1 MKELFFS
8 HRLKWCKTFLEK
20 WIDLK
25 NFNESIREGRLNVDS
40 NTKVLILTEEEATT
54 FRKDGYDVEIV
65 SKVSPSY
72 PRRLVDIFVG
82 LNKIRKRMHTLPP
95 TFDVARLLS
104 MEMGEEI
111 LASSFHCCACACA
124 FPYGTGNSNGL
135 IKEYLALVREQ
146 AKLTEKLAEFEKKL
160 REALPNDGTSISTC
174 KLFRSF
180 VDVNKLADCF
190 HCIFQKFFGPL
201 PTEKLEG
208 DYHKQ
213 VDLAA
218 YFFIIVEWEELGSYI
233 FKEKC
238 KKPFFEYINKNV
250 LTEELDVT
258 ERTFHNRLTST
269 MDDFRKKLSTEPV
282 SSKFKGECWKNDF
295 FIKDFLKVL
304 EIFHGTDYYKEL
316 EMRKH
321 A

>member
-82 LNKIRKRMHTLPP
+82 LNKIRKRMHTQPP

-135 IKEYLALVREQ
+135 IKEYLALVREH
-146 AKLTEKLAEFEKKL
+146 AKLSEKLAEFEKKL

-190 HCIFQKFFGPL
+190 HCIFRKFFGPL

-208 DYHKQ
+208 DYHEQ

-250 LTEELDVT
+250 LTEELGVT
-258 ERTFHNRLTST
+258 ERTFHNRLTRT

-304 EIFHGTDYYKEL
+304 EIFHGTEYYKEL
-316 EMRKH
+316 EIRKH

>member
-25 NFNESIREGRLNVDS
+25 NFNESIREGRLKVDS

-208 DYHKQ
+208 DYHEQ

-250 LTEELDVT
+250 LTEPNA
-258 ERTFHNRLTST
+258 HST
-269 MDDFRKKLSTEPV
+269 TV
-282 SSKFKGECWKNDF
+282 
-295 FIKDFLKVL
+295 
-304 EIFHGTDYYKEL
+304 
-316 EMRKH
+316 
-321 A
+321 

>member
-1 MKELFFS
+1 MNELFFS

-190 HCIFQKFFGPL
+190 HCIFRKFFGPL

-208 DYHKQ
+208 DYHEQ

-250 LTEELDVT
+250 LTEELGVT
-258 ERTFHNRLTST
+258 ERTFHNRLTRT

-304 EIFHGTDYYKEL
+304 EIFHGTEYYKEL
-316 EMRKH
+316 EIRKH

>member
-1 MKELFFS
+1 
-8 HRLKWCKTFLEK
+8 
-20 WIDLK
+20 
-25 NFNESIREGRLNVDS
+25 
-40 NTKVLILTEEEATT
+40 
-54 FRKDGYDVEIV
+54 
-65 SKVSPSY
+65 
-72 PRRLVDIFVG
+72 
-82 LNKIRKRMHTLPP
+82 MHTLPP

-250 LTEELDVT
+250 LTEELGVT

>member
-304 EIFHGTDYYKEL
+304 EIFHGTEYYKEL
-316 EMRKH
+316 ELRKH

>member
-208 DYHKQ
+208 GYHEQ

-218 YFFIIVEWEELGSYI
+218 YFFIIVEWEELGIYI

-304 EIFHGTDYYKEL
+304 EIFHGTEYYKEL
-316 EMRKH
+316 ELRKH

>member
-54 FRKDGYDVEIV
+54 FSKDGYDVEIV

-190 HCIFQKFFGPL
+190 HCIFRKFFGPL

-208 DYHKQ
+208 DYHEQ

-250 LTEELDVT
+250 LTEELGVT
-258 ERTFHNRLTST
+258 ERTFHNRLTRT

-304 EIFHGTDYYKEL
+304 EIFHGTEYYKEL
-316 EMRKH
+316 EIRKH

>member
-190 HCIFQKFFGPL
+190 HCIFQKLFGPL

-258 ERTFHNRLTST
+258 ERTFHNRLTVT
-269 MDDFRKKLSTEPV
+269 MGDFRNNLMKEPV
-282 SSKFKGECWKNDF
+282 SSNFKGERWKKDF
-295 FIKDFLKVL
+295 FIKDFLKVV
-304 EIFHGTDYYKEL
+304 EIFHGTEYYQEL
-316 EMRKH
+316 AKRKH

>member
-124 FPYGTGNSNGL
+124 FPCGTGNSNGL

-208 DYHKQ
+208 DYHEQ

-250 LTEELDVT
+250 LTEELGVT

-304 EIFHGTDYYKEL
+304 EIFHGTEYYKEL
-316 EMRKH
+316 ELRKH

>member
-8 HRLKWCKTFLEK
+8 HRLKWCKTFWEN

-25 NFNESIREGRLNVDS
+25 NLNESIHEGRFNVDS
-40 NTKVLILTEEEATT
+40 NTKVLILTEEEITT

-65 SKVSPSY
+65 NKISPSY
-72 PRRLVDIFVG
+72 PRRLVDIVVG
-82 LNKIRKRMHTLPP
+82 LNKIRKREHTLPP
-95 TFDVARLLS
+95 PVDVAHLLS
-104 MEMGEEI
+104 MEIGKEV
-111 LASSFHCCACACA
+111 LASPFHCCACACT
-124 FPYGTGNSNGL
+124 FSYGTGNDNGL
-135 IKEYLALVREQ
+135 IKEYLALVREHV
-146 AKLTEKLAEFEKKL
+146 KLTEKLAEFEKKL

-174 KLFRSF
+174 KLFRPF

-190 HCIFQKFFGPL
+190 HCIYQKFFGPL
-201 PTEKLEG
+201 PTGKLEG
-208 DYHKQ
+208 DYHEQ

-250 LTEELDVT
+250 LTEELGVT

-304 EIFHGTDYYKEL
+304 EIFHGTEYYKEL
-316 EMRKH
+316 ELRKH